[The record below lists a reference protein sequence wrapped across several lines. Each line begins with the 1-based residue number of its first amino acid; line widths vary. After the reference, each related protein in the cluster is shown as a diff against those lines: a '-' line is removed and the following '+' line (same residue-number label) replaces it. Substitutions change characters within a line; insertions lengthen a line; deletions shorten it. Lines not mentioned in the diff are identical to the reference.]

1 MFVGKRLPH
10 VLAAVSADGCLR
22 LWNVKLAQ
30 LLAEVK
36 VSRDSLTA
44 VCVDPAQTHLVAAD
58 SAGFMYTYSIDAWK
72 GGKGKQA
79 VRPPLGLTM
88 VYSILTDDSSEQL
101 TSGKVPQR
109 FDPTACP
116 WGAGGFDSI
125 LMQ

>member
-1 MFVGKRLPH
+1 MFVGKRLPY

-30 LLAEVK
+30 LLAEVQ

-58 SAGFMYTYSIDAWK
+58 SAGFMYTYSIAAWK

-79 VRPPLGLTM
+79 VGLPIGLCM
-88 VYSILTDDSSEQL
+88 VYSIHTHGTSKQL
-101 TSGKVPQR
+101 TTV
-109 FDPTACP
+109 
-116 WGAGGFDSI
+116 
-125 LMQ
+125 